1 MSGDQERIPQSKL
14 NHSYCSTL
22 KGESCI
28 YSKNNAPFFTCS
40 RRISVG
46 NPALS
51 AICQCA
57 ACFKCSWD
65 EFVAAALKHF
75 ELGTEDSQTA
85 LSGVRMFIFFT
96 FSNTLVVPAEKYLF
110 RLKTI

>member
-1 MSGDQERIPQSKL
+1 MSRDQERIPQSKL
-14 NHSYCSTL
+14 NDSYCSTL

-28 YSKNNAPFFTCS
+28 YSKNNALFFTCS
-40 RRISVG
+40 HRISVG
-46 NPALS
+46 SPALS

-75 ELGTEDSQTA
+75 EQTEDSQTA
-85 LSGVRMFIFFT
+85 LSGVGMFIFFP
-96 FSNTLVVPAEKYLF
+96 FSNTLVVPVEKYLF
-110 RLKTI
+110 R

>member
-1 MSGDQERIPQSKL
+1 MSGDQERIH
-14 NHSYCSTL
+14 NYCSTL

-28 YSKNNAPFFTCS
+28 YSKNNTLFITCS
-40 RRISVG
+40 HRISVG

-51 AICQCA
+51 ATCQCA

-65 EFVAAALKHF
+65 EFVAAALKYF

-85 LSGVRMFIFFT
+85 LCGVGVFIFFSL
-96 FSNTLVVPAEKYLF
+96 SNIFVVPVENYLF
-110 RLKTI
+110 R